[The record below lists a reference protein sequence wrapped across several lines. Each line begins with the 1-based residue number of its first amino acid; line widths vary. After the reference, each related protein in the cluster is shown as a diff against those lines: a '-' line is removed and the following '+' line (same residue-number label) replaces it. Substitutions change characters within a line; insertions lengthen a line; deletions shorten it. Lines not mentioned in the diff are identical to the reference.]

1 MNFQSLQAFVAIAQT
16 QSFSR
21 AAERLHLSQPAIS
34 KRIAVLESQLNAML
48 FDRNGRNIGVTEAGR
63 ILLPRAERL
72 LLEMQ
77 QTQTEI
83 ENLSGEVTGKL
94 RFGTSHHI
102 GMHRLPN
109 HLKAFSQQFPKV
121 ELDIEFLESED
132 ASDRVEK
139 GDLEFALVTL
149 PAKPSARLVTQVV
162 WTDQLHI
169 VKSRQQ
175 RTDETELKTWLNKTK
190 AILPTQ
196 ETETRRIIEQ
206 HLGALDIMVDA
217 LIETNNLETIKK
229 MVEIGLGWSVLPEIM
244 LDANLS
250 VLSLSDTPL
259 ERSLGLVMNSS
270 RTLSN
275 AGAALLQ
282 AITPP
287 PQ

>member
-16 QSFSR
+16 QSFSK

-34 KRIAVLESQLNAML
+34 KRIAVLESQLNATL

-83 ENLSGEVTGKL
+83 ENLSGEVAGKL

-109 HLKAFSQQFPKV
+109 HLKAFSQRFPKV

-139 GDLEFALVTL
+139 GDLEFALITL

-175 RTDETELKTWLNKTK
+175 RTDETELRTWVNKTK

-206 HLGALDIMVDA
+206 HLGELDIMVDA

-229 MVEIGLGWSVLPEIM
+229 MVEIGLGWSVLPDIM

-259 ERSLGLVMNSS
+259 ERSLGLVMNSN

-275 AGAALLQ
+275 AGAALLE

-287 PQ
+287 Q